1 MGRMKKRSKMKS
13 KSNII
18 FLLITQ
24 LLFSQESSLSVLSL
38 EEYLGFVK
46 SFHPIV
52 RQVNLVVDESEA
64 NLMKA
69 RGAFDPKLEVDYA
82 TKEFKGS
89 EYYDKLNATF
99 KIPTWYG
106 IELKGNYEDNSG
118 AYLNPESF
126 TPDDGLYSVGVS
138 VSLAQNLWINK
149 RMATLKQAKLF
160 EEQALQDQQ
169 LMVNQIL
176 FDATLVYFDWLKAY
190 NEKLVFEDFYQNAV
204 FRFKGVKRNFETG
217 ENPAIDTLE
226 AGITVQDRALNLE
239 KSKLAYTKATFDLSN
254 FLWLSND
261 LPIEVRE
268 DIRPDILTPEKIDM
282 ALNLSEL
289 IADEEL
295 IDNHPKIRSLNYKY
309 ESLKVDKNLKVNKL
323 FPVVNVDYNFLSE
336 TFDQIN
342 SFNENNYK
350 AGFYVSFPLFIR
362 KERGDLKLAKLKLQS
377 AQLDI
382 MNTEVTLKNKIQ
394 MIQKEIESYAIQ
406 DNIAQNMIL
415 DYEKLFRAEE
425 RKFAIGES
433 SLFLVNNR
441 ESKLIDAKLKGISI
455 LNQYYTSKAMLYNA
469 LGSSI

>member
-1 MGRMKKRSKMKS
+1 MKKSSDMKFS
-13 KSNII
+13 LVFVFFILSQ
-18 FLLITQ
+18 FVY
-24 LLFSQESSLSVLSL
+24 SQENSLSVLSL
-38 EEYLGFVK
+38 EEYLGYVK

-64 NLMKA
+64 KLMKA
-69 RGAFDPKLEVDYA
+69 RGAFDPKLEVDYL

-106 IELKGNYEDNSG
+106 IELKGNFEENAG

-160 EEQALQDQQ
+160 EKQALQDQQ
-169 LMVNQIL
+169 LMVNQVL
-176 FDATLVYFDWLKAY
+176 YDAALVYFDWLKAY

-204 FRFKGVKRNFETG
+204 IRLNGVKRNFETG

-226 AGITVQDRALNLE
+226 AGITVKDRALNLE
-239 KSKLAYTKATFDLSN
+239 KSKLAYTKASFELSN
-254 FLWLSND
+254 FLWLSDD

-268 DIRPDILTPEKIDM
+268 DITPDLLTTEKIDL

-289 IADEEL
+289 IADDEL

-309 ESLKVDKNLKVNKL
+309 ESLRVDKNLKVNRL
-323 FPVVNVDYNFLSE
+323 FPIVNVDYNFLSE
-336 TFDQIN
+336 TYDQIN

-377 AQLDI
+377 AELDI

-394 MIQKEIESYAIQ
+394 MIQREIESYAIQ
-406 DNIAQNMIL
+406 DNITQTMIV
-415 DYEKLFRAEE
+415 DYEALFRAEE
-425 RKFAIGES
+425 RKFDIGES
-433 SLFLVNNR
+433 SLFLVNSR
-441 ESKLIDAKLKGISI
+441 ESKLIDAKLKGIAI
-455 LNQYYTSKAMLYNA
+455 LNQYYITKAKLYNA
-469 LGSSI
+469 LGNSI